1 METLLRYKD
10 IEVLSGNNLLVISN
24 SRISRKLDLSL
35 GAPKTVSLTDASGRE
50 YSSDQKETA
59 DLAFIGM
66 HAAHASEKIQWH
78 ITGISTQIVPASYKD
93 SEHVKVAIA
102 MEEPFAE
109 TKYLR
114 EYLIYPEFPA
124 ISVQNSITLEVQPLV
139 YWTNRG
145 ALNKGRYFTEQRE
158 SVVDS
163 ICCAE
168 GYAPELAVLFRGR
181 TDVTNELVVET
192 PVSDQEF
199 VNGSLLFCNGKDGS
213 GFLYL
218 QEAPPSEERRDLE
231 DYDFRIKGK
240 EISSCCWGIHPSEA
254 CRGSNFTG
262 YRHDLI
268 VYASPEEK
276 QTLLKQVIRL
286 RYPAKELNI
295 MVNPWGCFCIGED
308 S

>member
-78 ITGISTQIVPASYKD
+78 ITDISTQIVPASYKD

-124 ISVQNSITLEVQPLV
+124 ISVQNSIALEVQPLV
-139 YWTNRG
+139 YWTP
-145 ALNKGRYFTEQRE
+145 T
-158 SVVDS
+158 
-163 ICCAE
+163 I
-168 GYAPELAVLFRGR
+168 P
-181 TDVTNELVVET
+181 
-192 PVSDQEF
+192 
-199 VNGSLLFCNGKDGS
+199 
-213 GFLYL
+213 
-218 QEAPPSEERRDLE
+218 
-231 DYDFRIKGK
+231 
-240 EISSCCWGIHPSEA
+240 
-254 CRGSNFTG
+254 
-262 YRHDLI
+262 
-268 VYASPEEK
+268 
-276 QTLLKQVIRL
+276 
-286 RYPAKELNI
+286 
-295 MVNPWGCFCIGED
+295 
-308 S
+308 